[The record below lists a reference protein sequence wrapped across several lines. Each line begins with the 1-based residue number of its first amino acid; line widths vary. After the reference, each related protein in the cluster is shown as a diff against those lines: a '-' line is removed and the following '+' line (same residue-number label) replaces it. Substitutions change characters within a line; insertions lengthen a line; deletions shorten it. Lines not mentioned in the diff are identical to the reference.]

1 MILIQLTSTSKTPTR
16 DAPAKEKK
24 QVDRIRRD
32 RREGS
37 LIGDV
42 WNAVYPSR
50 SHDYHSLD
58 VACFERDEFFF
69 RLFLFTYINSRGK
82 AVNKTRLELS

>member
-69 RLFLFTYINSRGK
+69 GCFYLLISTQGGK
-82 AVNKTRLELS
+82 L